1 MTRMLRRN
9 TKNKIIGGVASGL
22 SEYFQIELWIIRLIF
37 ILLLCFGAG
46 VLIYI
51 IMWIVIPEN
60 NLNDDNMEVEYEK
73 NYNYKKSNGDSNG
86 NIMAGII
93 LITLGI
99 LFLIERYI
107 TEIHFRDL
115 WPWILVVVGI
125 LILIKGLRKN

>member
-1 MTRMLRRN
+1 
-9 TKNKIIGGVASGL
+9 
-22 SEYFQIELWIIRLIF
+22 
-37 ILLLCFGAG
+37 
-46 VLIYI
+46 
-51 IMWIVIPEN
+51 MWIVIPEN

-107 TEIHFRDL
+107 PEIHFRDL